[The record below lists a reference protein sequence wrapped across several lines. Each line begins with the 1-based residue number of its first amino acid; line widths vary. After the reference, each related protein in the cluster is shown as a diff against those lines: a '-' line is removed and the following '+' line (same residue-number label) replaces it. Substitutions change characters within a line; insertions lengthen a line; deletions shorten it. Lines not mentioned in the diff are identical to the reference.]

1 MSTSIR
7 VNAWVLSVDF
17 PPLMQP
23 AVISIHKSGN
33 PSIFL
38 LTTNI
43 LAKIRYRKYQ
53 TLEERA
59 MELPKVAIQGEEG
72 SYSEEAG
79 IKFWGKS
86 VVFIPKRSFEE
97 VTAAVDRGE
106 ADYGLLP
113 LENTLIG
120 SIAHTYDL
128 ILESHLPIIGE
139 VITPVSHCLLA
150 IKQVGVD
157 QLRRVYSHP
166 AALSQCSTFL
176 QGLKDCEIIPIY
188 DTAGSAMKISR
199 DKDPTEAAI
208 ASRLAAQLYNLE
220 IIAEKLE
227 DYPNNQT
234 RFIIIGNSSGEASLK
249 NAKTSIVFT
258 TLHQPGALYKV
269 LKVFNDYGINLT
281 KLESRP
287 HKTEPWRSYFYLDFE
302 GHERDGI
309 IREAMKEL
317 KEQTN
322 FLKVLGSYPMW
333 TGKRKVEY
341 VEVEDREDKSHL
353 PLYSLERK
361 GEATIVVLQDARV
374 GDLQI
379 GGGTFTIIAGPCS
392 VEGRKQLFKTANLIR
407 ESGVKI
413 LRGGAFKPRTSPY
426 SFQGLGEEG
435 LKLLKEAKET
445 YGLYLISEVVSP
457 ADVELVA
464 RYIDILQVGARNMQN
479 FTLLNEIGKMQLPVL
494 LKRGMSATLK
504 EFLLSA
510 EYILKQGSNDVIL
523 CERGIRTFETS
534 TRNTLDLSAVPLLKK
549 ATHLP
554 VFVDPSHSTGNRD
567 LVLPMSKAAMVAGAD
582 GIMVEVHFQPDSA
595 LSDGNQSLDP
605 GGYSRFIEE
614 LETLQR
620 KLTA

>member
-1 MSTSIR
+1 
-7 VNAWVLSVDF
+7 
-17 PPLMQP
+17 
-23 AVISIHKSGN
+23 
-33 PSIFL
+33 
-38 LTTNI
+38 
-43 LAKIRYRKYQ
+43 
-53 TLEERA
+53 

-79 IKFWGKS
+79 IKYWGKS
-86 VVFIPKRSFEE
+86 VVFVPRRSFED
-97 VTAAVDRGE
+97 VTAAVEKGE

-139 VITPVSHCLLA
+139 VITPVSHCLLSV
-150 IKQVGVD
+150 KKVQVGEI
-157 QLRRVYSHP
+157 RRVYSHP

-176 QGLKDCEIIPIY
+176 QSLHDCEIIPIY

-199 DKDPTEAAI
+199 EKDPASAAI

-234 RFIIIGNSSGEASLK
+234 RFIIVAREFEESSLK

-258 TLHQPGALYKV
+258 TLHQPGALYQV

-302 GHERDGI
+302 GHERESI
-309 IREAMKEL
+309 VREAMKEL

-322 FLKVLGSYPMW
+322 FLKVLGSYPVW
-333 TGKRKVEY
+333 TGKRKVELL
-341 VEVEDREDKSHL
+341 EVEDHEDKSHL
-353 PLYSLERK
+353 PLYSLERTEEPTK
-361 GEATIVVLQDARV
+361 VILEEPPIEPLT
-374 GDLQI
+374 I
-379 GGGTFTIIAGPCS
+379 GGGNFTIIAGPCS
-392 VEGRKQLFKTANLIR
+392 VEGRKQLFKTANLVR

-445 YGLYLISEVVSP
+445 YGLYIISEVISP
-457 ADVELVA
+457 ADVGLVA
-464 RYIDILQVGARNMQN
+464 EYVDILQIGARNMQN
-479 FTLLNEIGKMQLPVL
+479 FTLLNEIGTVRLPVL
-494 LKRGMSATLK
+494 LKRGMSATIK

-510 EYILKQGSNDVIL
+510 EYILKQGNTNVIL

-534 TRNTLDLSAVPLLKK
+534 TRNTLDLSSVPLLKTK
-549 ATHLP
+549 THLP
-554 VFVDPSHSTGNRD
+554 VFVDPSHGTGNRD

-582 GIMVEVHFQPDSA
+582 GVMVEVHFQPDSA

-605 GGYSRFIEE
+605 GGYATFIRE
-614 LETLQR
+614 LQVLRE
-620 KLTA
+620 KLES

>member
-1 MSTSIR
+1 
-7 VNAWVLSVDF
+7 
-17 PPLMQP
+17 
-23 AVISIHKSGN
+23 
-33 PSIFL
+33 
-38 LTTNI
+38 
-43 LAKIRYRKYQ
+43 
-53 TLEERA
+53 

-79 IKFWGKS
+79 IKYWGKS
-86 VVFIPKRSFEE
+86 VVFVPRRSFED
-97 VTAAVDRGE
+97 VTAAVEKGE

-139 VITPVSHCLLA
+139 VITPVSHCLLSV
-150 IKQVGVD
+150 KKVQVGEI
-157 QLRRVYSHP
+157 RRVFSHP

-176 QGLKDCEIIPIY
+176 QSLNDCEIIPIY
-188 DTAGSAMKISR
+188 DTAGSAMKVSR
-199 DKDPTEAAI
+199 EKDSASAAI

-234 RFIIIGNSSGEASLK
+234 RFIIVAREFEESSLK

-258 TLHQPGALYKV
+258 TLHQPGALYQV

-302 GHERDGI
+302 GHERESI
-309 IREAMKEL
+309 VREAMKEL

-322 FLKVLGSYPMW
+322 FLKVLGSYPVW
-333 TGKRKVEY
+333 TGKRKVELL
-341 VEVEDREDKSHL
+341 EVEDHEDKSHL
-353 PLYSLERK
+353 PLYSLERT
-361 GEATIVVLQDARV
+361 EEPTRVILEEPSIEPLTI
-374 GDLQI
+374 GS
-379 GGGTFTIIAGPCS
+379 GNFTIIAGPCS

-445 YGLYLISEVVSP
+445 YGLYIISEVISP
-457 ADVELVA
+457 ADVGLVA
-464 RYIDILQVGARNMQN
+464 EYVDILQIGARNMQN
-479 FTLLNEIGKMQLPVL
+479 FTLLNEIGTVRLPVL
-494 LKRGMSATLK
+494 LKRGMSATIK

-510 EYILKQGSNDVIL
+510 EYILKHGNTNVIL

-534 TRNTLDLSAVPLLKK
+534 TRNTLDLSSVPLLKAK
-549 ATHLP
+549 THLP
-554 VFVDPSHSTGNRD
+554 VFVDPSHGTGNRD

-582 GIMVEVHFQPDSA
+582 GVMVEVHFQPDSA

-605 GGYSRFIEE
+605 GGYATFIRE
-614 LETLQR
+614 LQVLRE
-620 KLTA
+620 KLES

>member
-1 MSTSIR
+1 
-7 VNAWVLSVDF
+7 
-17 PPLMQP
+17 
-23 AVISIHKSGN
+23 
-33 PSIFL
+33 
-38 LTTNI
+38 
-43 LAKIRYRKYQ
+43 
-53 TLEERA
+53 

-79 IKFWGKS
+79 IKYWGKS
-86 VVFIPKRSFEE
+86 VVFVPRRSFED
-97 VTAAVDRGE
+97 VTAAVEKGE

-139 VITPVSHCLLA
+139 VITPVSHCLLSV
-150 IKQVGVD
+150 KKVQVGEI
-157 QLRRVYSHP
+157 RRVYSHP

-176 QGLKDCEIIPIY
+176 QSLHDCEIIPLY

-199 DKDPTEAAI
+199 EKDPASAAI

-234 RFIIIGNSSGEASLK
+234 RFIIVAREFEKSLLK

-258 TLHQPGALYKV
+258 TLHQPGALYQV

-302 GHERDGI
+302 GHERESI
-309 IREAMKEL
+309 VREAMKEL

-322 FLKVLGSYPMW
+322 FLKVLGSYPIW
-333 TGKRKVEY
+333 TGKRKVELL
-341 VEVEDREDKSHL
+341 EVEEHEDKSHL
-353 PLYSLERK
+353 PLYSLERTEEPTK
-361 GEATIVVLQDARV
+361 VILEEPPIETLT
-374 GDLQI
+374 I
-379 GGGTFTIIAGPCS
+379 GGGSFTIIAGPCS

-445 YGLYLISEVVSP
+445 YGLYIISEVISP
-457 ADVELVA
+457 ADVGLVA
-464 RYIDILQVGARNMQN
+464 EYVDILQIGARNMQN
-479 FTLLNEIGKMQLPVL
+479 FTLLNEIGTVRLPVL
-494 LKRGMSATLK
+494 LKRGMAATIK

-510 EYILKQGSNDVIL
+510 EYILKHGNTNVIL

-534 TRNTLDLSAVPLLKK
+534 TRNTLDLSAVPLLKAK
-549 ATHLP
+549 THLP
-554 VFVDPSHSTGNRD
+554 VFVDPSHGTGNRD

-582 GIMVEVHFQPDSA
+582 GVMVEVHFQPDSA

-605 GGYSRFIEE
+605 GGYGTFIRE
-614 LETLQR
+614 LQVLRE
-620 KLTA
+620 KLES

>member
-1 MSTSIR
+1 
-7 VNAWVLSVDF
+7 
-17 PPLMQP
+17 
-23 AVISIHKSGN
+23 
-33 PSIFL
+33 
-38 LTTNI
+38 
-43 LAKIRYRKYQ
+43 
-53 TLEERA
+53 

-79 IKFWGKS
+79 IKYWGKS
-86 VVFIPKRSFEE
+86 VVFIPSRSFEDVVSIVE
-97 VTAAVDRGE
+97 KGE

-150 IKQVGVD
+150 VKKLQVKD
-157 QLRRVYSHP
+157 IRRVYSHP
-166 AALSQCSTFL
+166 AALSQCATFL
-176 QGLKDCEIIPIY
+176 QSLHDCEIIPIY
-188 DTAGSAMKISR
+188 DTAGSAMKISKE
-199 DKDPTEAAI
+199 KDPASAAI
-208 ASRLAAQLYNLE
+208 ASKLAAQLYNLE

-234 RFIIIGNSSGEASLK
+234 RFIVIGREPEESSLK

-258 TLHQPGALYKV
+258 TLHQPGALYQV
-269 LKVFNDYGINLT
+269 LKVFNDYGINMT

-287 HKTEPWRSYFYLDFE
+287 HKTEPWRVYFYLDFE
-302 GHERDGI
+302 GHERESI
-309 IREAMKEL
+309 VREAMKEL
-317 KEQTN
+317 KDQTN
-322 FLKVLGSYPMW
+322 FLKVLGSYPLW
-333 TGKRKVEY
+333 TGKRKIERL
-341 VEVEDREDKSHL
+341 EIEEHEDKSHL
-353 PLYSLERK
+353 PLYSLERAEGQTEILLEK
-361 GEATIVVLQDARV
+361 PPLEPIA
-374 GDLQI
+374 I
-379 GGGTFTIIAGPCS
+379 GGGAFTIIAGPCS

-407 ESGVKI
+407 ESNVKI

-435 LKLLKEAKET
+435 LKLLKEARET
-445 YGLYLISEVVSP
+445 YGLYIISEVISP

-464 RYIDILQVGARNMQN
+464 SYVDILQIGARNMQN
-479 FTLLNEIGKMQLPVL
+479 FTLLNEIGSVGLPVM
-494 LKRGMSATLK
+494 LKRGMSATIN

-510 EYILKQGSNDVIL
+510 EYILKHGNNKVIL

-534 TRNTLDLSAVPLLKK
+534 TRNTLDLSSVPLLK
-549 ATHLP
+549 ARTHLP
-554 VFVDPSHSTGNRD
+554 VFVDPSHGTGNRD

-605 GGYSRFIEE
+605 GLYTTFMNE
-614 LETLQR
+614 LQILRR
-620 KLTA
+620 KLES

>member
-1 MSTSIR
+1 
-7 VNAWVLSVDF
+7 
-17 PPLMQP
+17 
-23 AVISIHKSGN
+23 
-33 PSIFL
+33 
-38 LTTNI
+38 
-43 LAKIRYRKYQ
+43 
-53 TLEERA
+53 

-79 IKFWGKS
+79 IKYWGKS
-86 VVFIPKRSFEE
+86 VVFVPRRSFED
-97 VTAAVDRGE
+97 VTAAVEKGE

-139 VITPVSHCLLA
+139 VITPVSHCLLSV
-150 IKQVGVD
+150 KKVQVGEI
-157 QLRRVYSHP
+157 RRVYSHP

-176 QGLKDCEIIPIY
+176 QSLHDCEIIPLY

-199 DKDPTEAAI
+199 EKDPASAAI

-234 RFIIIGNSSGEASLK
+234 RFIIVAREFEKSLLK

-258 TLHQPGALYKV
+258 TLHQPGALYQV

-302 GHERDGI
+302 GHERESI
-309 IREAMKEL
+309 VREAMKEL

-322 FLKVLGSYPMW
+322 FLKVLGSYPIW
-333 TGKRKVEY
+333 TGKRKVELL
-341 VEVEDREDKSHL
+341 EVEEHEDKSHL
-353 PLYSLERK
+353 PLYSLERTEEPTK
-361 GEATIVVLQDARV
+361 VILEEPPIETLT
-374 GDLQI
+374 I
-379 GGGTFTIIAGPCS
+379 GGGSFTIIAGPCS

-445 YGLYLISEVVSP
+445 YGLYIISEVISP
-457 ADVELVA
+457 ADVGLVA
-464 RYIDILQVGARNMQN
+464 GYVDILQIGARNMQN
-479 FTLLNEIGKMQLPVL
+479 FTLLNEIGTVRLPVL
-494 LKRGMSATLK
+494 LKRGMAATIK

-510 EYILKQGSNDVIL
+510 EYILKHGNTNVIL

-534 TRNTLDLSAVPLLKK
+534 TRNTLDLSAVPLLKAK
-549 ATHLP
+549 THLP
-554 VFVDPSHSTGNRD
+554 VFVDPSHGTGNRD

-582 GIMVEVHFQPDSA
+582 GVMVEVHFQPDSA

-605 GGYSRFIEE
+605 GGYGTFIRE
-614 LETLQR
+614 LQVLRE
-620 KLTA
+620 KLES

>member
-1 MSTSIR
+1 
-7 VNAWVLSVDF
+7 
-17 PPLMQP
+17 
-23 AVISIHKSGN
+23 
-33 PSIFL
+33 
-38 LTTNI
+38 
-43 LAKIRYRKYQ
+43 
-53 TLEERA
+53 

-79 IKFWGKS
+79 IKYWGKS
-86 VVFIPKRSFEE
+86 VVFVPRRSFED
-97 VTAAVDRGE
+97 VTAAVEKGE

-139 VITPVSHCLLA
+139 VITPVSHCLLSV
-150 IKQVGVD
+150 KKVQVGEI
-157 QLRRVYSHP
+157 RRVYSHP

-176 QGLKDCEIIPIY
+176 QSLHDCEIIPIY

-199 DKDPTEAAI
+199 EKDPASAAI

-234 RFIIIGNSSGEASLK
+234 RFIIVAREFEESSLK

-258 TLHQPGALYKV
+258 TLHQPGALYQV

-302 GHERDGI
+302 GHERESI
-309 IREAMKEL
+309 VREAMKEL

-322 FLKVLGSYPMW
+322 FLKVLGSYPVW
-333 TGKRKVEY
+333 TGKRKVELL
-341 VEVEDREDKSHL
+341 EVEDHEDKSHL
-353 PLYSLERK
+353 PLYSLERTEEPTK
-361 GEATIVVLQDARV
+361 VILEEPPIEPLT
-374 GDLQI
+374 I
-379 GGGTFTIIAGPCS
+379 GGGNFTIIAGPCS
-392 VEGRKQLFKTANLIR
+392 VEGRKQLFKTANLVR

-445 YGLYLISEVVSP
+445 YGLYIISEVISP
-457 ADVELVA
+457 ADVGLVA
-464 RYIDILQVGARNMQN
+464 EYVDILQIGARNMQN
-479 FTLLNEIGKMQLPVL
+479 FTLLNEIGTVRLPVL
-494 LKRGMSATLK
+494 LKRGMSATIK
-504 EFLLSA
+504 ELLLSA
-510 EYILKQGSNDVIL
+510 EYILKHGNTNVIL

-534 TRNTLDLSAVPLLKK
+534 TRNTLDLSSVPLLKTK
-549 ATHLP
+549 THLP
-554 VFVDPSHSTGNRD
+554 VFVDPSHGTGNRD

-582 GIMVEVHFQPDSA
+582 GVIVEVHFQPDSA

-605 GGYSRFIEE
+605 GGYATFIRE
-614 LETLQR
+614 LQVLRE
-620 KLTA
+620 KLES

>member
-1 MSTSIR
+1 
-7 VNAWVLSVDF
+7 
-17 PPLMQP
+17 
-23 AVISIHKSGN
+23 
-33 PSIFL
+33 
-38 LTTNI
+38 
-43 LAKIRYRKYQ
+43 
-53 TLEERA
+53 

-79 IKFWGKS
+79 IKYWGKS

-97 VTAAVDRGE
+97 VTESVDRGE
-106 ADYGLLP
+106 ADYGLMP

-139 VITPVSHCLLA
+139 VITSVSHCLLA
-150 IKQVGVD
+150 VKQVPVD

-176 QGLKDCEIIPIY
+176 QSLKDCEIIPIY
-188 DTAGSAMKISR
+188 DTAGSAMKVSR
-199 DKDPTEAAI
+199 DKDPAEAAI

-234 RFIIIGNSSGEASLK
+234 RFIIIGKKSGESSLK

-309 IREAMKEL
+309 IKEAMKEL

-341 VEVEDREDKSHL
+341 VEVENREDKSHL
-353 PLYSLERK
+353 PLYSLERR
-361 GEATIVVLQDARV
+361 GEATTVILEKPPV
-374 GDLQI
+374 GRLQI
-379 GGGTFTIIAGPCS
+379 GGGSFTIIAGPCS

-407 ESGVKI
+407 ESGVRI

-426 SFQGLGEEG
+426 SFQGLGEDG
-435 LKLLKEAKET
+435 LKLLKEARET
-445 YGLYLISEVVSP
+445 YGLFIISEVVSP

-464 RYIDILQVGARNMQN
+464 RYVDILQVGARNMQN
-479 FTLLNEIGKMQLPVL
+479 FTLLSEIGNMHLPVL

-510 EYILKQGSNDVIL
+510 EYILKQGGNEVIL

-549 ATHLP
+549 TTHLP
-554 VFVDPSHSTGNRD
+554 VFVDPSHGTGNRD

-582 GIMVEVHFQPDSA
+582 GIMAVSYTH
-595 LSDGNQSLDP
+595 L
-605 GGYSRFIEE
+605 
-614 LETLQR
+614 TLP
-620 KLTA
+620 TN